1 MLDLFVPTYLLR
13 ERIGKMQTEDVHL
26 LVVED
31 NPRFLSELLEWLK
44 EFGYQQIE
52 TATSATQA
60 KEKLNAPFDVI
71 IADMRMEQ
79 DDSGFAVVNEV
90 KARNLSSVVII
101 LTANDTVTDCR
112 TAFKMEAWDYISKNM
127 KGNIFDILHESI
139 QDAIAYFNRW
149 GNIPN
154 EQWIAENLETL
165 EQNYFGQYIAVINK
179 TVIDAADT
187 EETLNERIEERQLR
201 RFLTT
206 IRKIGDLRSISE
218 LIKLPE
224 SSRLEYKSTFQ
235 WDVNQDRKNEDLRIN
250 ILKTI
255 AAFLNSE
262 GGTLIIGVED
272 NGNIFGLEKDFS
284 LLSQGNQDQF
294 EQTIIHLVGN
304 WMGNT
309 FTQLIKTRFE
319 IIEGKNVCAI
329 DVKKSTK
336 PVFFKSKKGSEF
348 YIRAGNTSKSLDA
361 QEFYNHLQLSS

>member
-1 MLDLFVPTYLLR
+1 MLYLFVPTYLLR
-13 ERIGKMQTEDVHL
+13 ERIGKMQTENVHL

-31 NPRFLSELLEWLK
+31 NPGYLSQLLEWLK
-44 EFGYQQIE
+44 DFGYQHIE
-52 TATSATQA
+52 TATSVTQA

-101 LTANDTVTDCR
+101 LTANDTVSDCR

-149 GNIPN
+149 GNVQN
-154 EQWIAENLETL
+154 EQWIAENLEIL

-187 EETLNERIEERQLR
+187 EETLSERIEERQLR

-224 SSRLEYKSTFQ
+224 SPRLEYKSTFQ
-235 WDVNQDRKNEDLRIN
+235 WDVKQDRKNEDLRIST
-250 ILKTI
+250 LKTI

-294 EQTIIHLVGN
+294 EQTITHLVCN
-304 WMGNT
+304 CMGIIS
-309 FTQLIKTRFE
+309 TQFFKTRFE
-319 IIEGKNVCAI
+319 MIEGKNVCAI

-336 PVFFKSKKGSEF
+336 PVFVKSKKGLEF
-348 YIRAGNTSKSLDA
+348 YIRAGNTSKSLDIP
-361 QEFYNHLQLSS
+361 EIYNHL